1 MANPRFADVLLPL
14 HIPKAYTYRVPDD
27 WPEQLEPG
35 MRVVAPLKKKLYT
48 GIILRLPADPPV
60 HYEARLLESLLDTS
74 GPLLPPASLV
84 FWDWMAA
91 YYVCYAGDV
100 MLAALPSLFRIS
112 SETRLLLH
120 PDYVQDTRELSDDEF
135 MILEALDVNG
145 ELTVSDVQRITD
157 RKNVIP
163 LLRDMADRKLLL
175 TIEALQGG
183 YKEKREAFVRLSAT
197 LLADEA
203 ALRQCFETLE
213 RAPKQLEALMYYL
226 HLRPSGERISKKEL
240 LKTDQVGSPALT
252 ALLEKKILEQE
263 LIRVDRIPLKADAA
277 TGEFP
282 LSLHQEQALVKINN
296 HFIDKAIVLLHGITG
311 SGKTLLYVHLIRKQL
326 AAGKQVLFMV
336 PEIALTAQLIERLR
350 RFLGGEIGVY
360 HSRFNEQE
368 RAELWQKI
376 RQGELRVVLGARS
389 AVFLPFQELGLVI
402 IDEEHDASYKQDDPA
417 PRYHARDA
425 AVMLAHQQ
433 GARVLLGSATPAIES
448 YYLAR
453 SGRYGYV
460 RLDERFGGIRMPEI
474 RLADIRLESRERLMK
489 ADLTGSLYNAIAD
502 TLEKKEQ
509 VILLQNRRGYVP
521 FTECSIC
528 GWSPGCPNCDITLT
542 YHKLAHQWRCHYCGH
557 KELPVAS
564 CKACGSHALV
574 TRGFGTEKIEEE
586 ISILFPDAQIGRL
599 DQDATRKKH
608 AYGQIIRDF
617 EQGKIQ
623 ILIGTQMVSK
633 GLDFDN
639 VTLVGVL
646 NADMSLRVPDF
657 RAQERTFQLLEQVS
671 GRAGRRAVQ
680 GQVIIQS
687 RNVKEPIFAL
697 IQTHDYDAFA
707 DGQLQERQQHDYPPY
722 VRLIRIT
729 LRHKVFETV
738 EKAGQELTSRLQHAL
753 AHRVLG
759 PATPAIAR
767 IRQEYI
773 REILL
778 KLERDKLDP
787 AKVKSFL
794 LEQLEWLETDTRW
807 KGLRVVLDVDP
818 A

>member
-1 MANPRFADVLLPL
+1 MARPGFVDVLLSL
-14 HIPKAYTYRVPDD
+14 HIPKAYTYSIPAD
-27 WPEQLEPG
+27 WQDLPTIG
-35 MRVVAPLKKKLYT
+35 MRVVVPLKKKLYT
-48 GIILRLPADPPV
+48 AVVLALHDQAPV
-60 HYEARLLESLLDTS
+60 EYSPRPLESMLEQTAMVQPNTL
-74 GPLLPPASLV
+74 A
-84 FWDWMAA
+84 FWSWMAA
-91 YYVCYAGDV
+91 YYVCYPGDV
-100 MLAALPSLFRIS
+100 MQAALPTLFRIG

-120 PDYVQDTRELSDDEF
+120 PDYSADQQEVSDDEYL
-135 MILEALDVNG
+135 ILEALEVNG
-145 ELTVSDVQRITD
+145 ELTVADVQRIID

-163 LLRDMADRKLLL
+163 LLREMADRKLLL
-175 TIEALQGG
+175 AIESLQGG
-183 YKEKREAFVRLSAT
+183 YKEKREAFVRLST
-197 LLADEA
+197 DLLVDEA
-203 ALRQCFETLE
+203 ALRAIFDQLE
-213 RAPKQLEALMYYL
+213 RAPKQLEALMYYMQQ
-226 HLRPSGERISKKEL
+226 RPSGDNIAKKVL
-240 LKTDQVGSPALT
+240 LKTDKIAATAVAALI
-252 ALLEKKILEQE
+252 EKGVLTQE
-263 LIRVDRIPLKADAA
+263 LIRVDRIPLENKQVE
-277 TGEFP
+277 GEFP
-282 LSLHQEQALVKINN
+282 LSPHQKQALEKIRQ
-296 HFIDKAIVLLHGITG
+296 FFETKAVTLLQGITG
-311 SGKTLLYVHLIRKQL
+311 SGKTLLYVHLIREQL
-326 AAGKQVLFMV
+326 LAGKQVLFMV

-368 RAELWQKI
+368 RAELWQKVN
-376 RQGELRVVLGARS
+376 QGELRMVLGARS
-389 AVFLPFQELGLVI
+389 AVFLPFQQLGLVI

-425 AVMLAHQQ
+425 AVMLARQQ
-433 GARVLLGSATPAIES
+433 GAKVVLGSATPAIES

-460 RLDERFGGIRMPEI
+460 RLDERFGGIQMPEI
-474 RLADIRLESRERLMK
+474 QLADIRLESRERLMK
-489 ADLTGSLYNAIAD
+489 ADLTGSLYQAITE
-502 TLEKKEQ
+502 TLAKKQQ

-586 ISILFPDAQIGRL
+586 ISILFPEASLGRL

-608 AYGQIIRDF
+608 AYAQIIRDF
-617 EQGKIQ
+617 ELGKIQ

-646 NADMSLRVPDF
+646 NADLSLRIPDF

-671 GRAGRRAVQ
+671 GRAGRRDVQ
-680 GQVIIQS
+680 GLVVIQS
-687 RNVKEPIFAL
+687 RNVKEPIFKLLQA
-697 IQTHDYDAFA
+697 HDYDTFA
-707 DGQLQERQQHDYPPY
+707 DAQLQDRQQHDYPPY

-729 LRHKVFETV
+729 LRHKDFEKV
-738 EKAGQELTSRLQHAL
+738 EKAGQELVLRLQHAL

-759 PATPAIAR
+759 PATPGIAR

-773 REILL
+773 REILI
-778 KLERDKLDP
+778 KLERDKINP
-787 AKVKSFL
+787 AKAKQFL
-794 LEQLEWLETDTRW
+794 LDQLEWLETDTRW
-807 KGLRVVLDVDP
+807 KGMRVVLDVDP

>member
-1 MANPRFADVLLPL
+1 MAQAGFADVLLPL
-14 HIPKAYTYRVPDD
+14 HIPKAYTYGIPVD
-27 WPEQLEPG
+27 WPEHLVVG
-35 MRVVAPLKKKLYT
+35 MRVVVPLKKKLYT
-48 GIILRLPADPPV
+48 GIIQAIHEQAPV
-60 HYEARLLESLLDTS
+60 HYTARPIESVLEQQPMLRPVTL
-74 GPLLPPASLV
+74 G
-84 FWDWMAA
+84 FWSWMAA
-91 YYVCYAGDV
+91 YYVCYPGDV
-100 MLAALPSLFRIS
+100 MLAALPALFRIG
-112 SETRLLLH
+112 SETRLLVH
-120 PDYVQDTRELSDDEF
+120 PDYVSNSQEVTDDEYL
-135 MILEALDVNG
+135 IIEALEVNG
-145 ELTVSDVQRITD
+145 DLTVADVQRIVD

-175 TIEALQGG
+175 AIEALQGG
-183 YKEKREAFVRLSAT
+183 YTEKREAFVRLGAD
-197 LLADEA
+197 LLADEVG
-203 ALRQCFETLE
+203 LRAVFDQLE

-226 HLRPSGERISKKEL
+226 QQRPSGAPISKKEL
-240 LKTDQVGSPALT
+240 LKTDRIGAAAVNALV
-252 ALLEKKILEQE
+252 EKGILEQE
-263 LIRVDRIPLKADAA
+263 LIRVDRVPLQNEKVV
-277 TGEFP
+277 GEFP
-282 LSLHQEQALVKINN
+282 LSPHQESALQNIRQ
-296 HFIDKAIVLLHGITG
+296 FFEGKAVTLLQGITA
-311 SGKTLLYVHLIRKQL
+311 SGKTLLYVHLIREQL

-368 RAELWQKI
+368 RAELWQKVN
-376 RQGELRVVLGARS
+376 QGELRMVLGARS

-425 AVMLAHQQ
+425 AIMLAQQQ

-448 YYLAR
+448 YFLAR

-460 RLDERFGGIRMPEI
+460 RLDERFGGIKMPEI

-502 TLEKKEQ
+502 TLEKKQQ

-521 FTECSIC
+521 YTECSIC

-564 CKACGSHALV
+564 CKACGSNALV

-586 ISILFPDAQIGRL
+586 ISILFPEAQLGRL

-617 EQGKIQ
+617 ERGKIQ

-646 NADMSLRVPDF
+646 NADLSLRIPDF

-671 GRAGRRAVQ
+671 GRAGRRSVQ
-680 GQVIIQS
+680 GLVIIQS
-687 RNVKEPIFAL
+687 RNVTEPIFKLVQA
-697 IQTHDYDAFA
+697 HDYDTFA
-707 DGQLQERQQHDYPPY
+707 DAQLQDRQQHDYPPY

-729 LRHKVFETV
+729 LRHKDFDKV
-738 EKAGQELTSRLQHAL
+738 ERAAQELVLRLKHAL
-753 AHRVLG
+753 VHRVLG
-759 PATPAIAR
+759 PATPGIAR

-773 REILL
+773 REILI

-787 AKVKSFL
+787 AKAKIFL
-794 LEQLEWLETDTRW
+794 LDQLEWLETDARW

>member
-1 MANPRFADVLLPL
+1 MRATF
-14 HIPKAYTYRVPDD
+14 
-27 WPEQLEPG
+27 EQ
-35 MRVVAPLKKKLYT
+35 
-48 GIILRLPADPPV
+48 
-60 HYEARLLESLLDTS
+60 
-74 GPLLPPASLV
+74 
-84 FWDWMAA
+84 
-91 YYVCYAGDV
+91 
-100 MLAALPSLFRIS
+100 
-112 SETRLLLH
+112 
-120 PDYVQDTRELSDDEF
+120 
-135 MILEALDVNG
+135 
-145 ELTVSDVQRITD
+145 
-157 RKNVIP
+157 
-163 LLRDMADRKLLL
+163 
-175 TIEALQGG
+175 
-183 YKEKREAFVRLSAT
+183 
-197 LLADEA
+197 
-203 ALRQCFETLE
+203 LE

-226 HLRPSGERISKKEL
+226 QQRAAGDTISKKEL
-240 LKTDQVGSPALT
+240 LKTDRIAASAVAALI
-252 ALLEKKILEQE
+252 EKGILEQE
-263 LIRVDRIPLKADAA
+263 LIRVDRLPLSQTKSE
-277 TGEFP
+277 GEFP
-282 LSLHQEQALVKINN
+282 LSPHQQTALDRIRQS
-296 HFIDKAIVLLHGITG
+296 FETKAVTLLQGITG
-311 SGKTLLYVHLIRKQL
+311 SGKTLLYVHLIREQL

-368 RAELWQKI
+368 RAELWQKVN
-376 RQGELRVVLGARS
+376 RGELRIVLGARS
-389 AVFLPFQELGLVI
+389 GIFLPFQELGLVI

-425 AVMLAHQQ
+425 AIMLAQQQ
-433 GARVLLGSATPAIES
+433 GAKVLLGSATPAIES

-460 RLDERFGGIRMPEI
+460 RLDERYGGIHLPEI
-474 RLADIRLESRERLMK
+474 RLADIRMESRERLMK
-489 ADLTGSLYNAIAD
+489 ADLTGTLYNAIAD
-502 TLEKKEQ
+502 ALDKKRQ

-557 KELPVAS
+557 KELPVAC

-586 ISILFPDAQIGRL
+586 ISILFPEASLGRL
-599 DQDATRKKH
+599 DQDATKKKH

-646 NADMSLRVPDF
+646 NADLSLRIPDF

-671 GRAGRRAVQ
+671 GRAGRRNIQ
-680 GQVIIQS
+680 GLVIIQS
-687 RNVKEPIFAL
+687 RNIKEPIFKLLQA
-697 IQTHDYDAFA
+697 HDYDSFA
-707 DGQLQERQQHDYPPY
+707 DAQLQDRQQHAYPPY

-729 LRHKVFETV
+729 LRHKDY
-738 EKAGQELTSRLQHAL
+738 EKLDKAAHELTARLQHVL

-759 PATPAIAR
+759 PATPGISR

-773 REILL
+773 REILI
-778 KLERDKLDP
+778 KMERDKLDP
-787 AKVKSFL
+787 AKAKNFL
-794 LEQLEWLETDTRW
+794 REQLDWLETDSRW
-807 KGLRVVLDVDP
+807 KGIRVVLDVDP

>member
-1 MANPRFADVLLPL
+1 MARPGFADVLLPL
-14 HIPKAYTYRVPDD
+14 HIPRAYTYSIAADWSQVP
-27 WPEQLEPG
+27 EPG
-35 MRVVAPLKKKLYT
+35 MRVVVPLKKKLYT
-48 GIILRLPADPPV
+48 GIVLSTHNQMTATYTPRPIEGILDQQAMLQPATL
-60 HYEARLLESLLDTS
+60 A
-74 GPLLPPASLV
+74 
-84 FWDWMAA
+84 FWSWMAA
-91 YYVCYAGDV
+91 YYVCYPGDV
-100 MLAALPSLFRIS
+100 MLAALPTLFRIG

-120 PDYVQDTRELSDDEF
+120 PDYVTDSQETTDDEF
-135 MILEALDVNG
+135 LILEALEVNG
-145 ELTVSDVQRITD
+145 ELTVADVQRIVD

-175 TIEALQGG
+175 AIESLQGG
-183 YKEKREAFVRLSAT
+183 YKEKREAFVRLSAG
-197 LLADEA
+197 LLADET
-203 ALRQCFETLE
+203 ALRTIFDQLE

-226 HLRPSGERISKKEL
+226 RQRPNGERIAKKEL
-240 LKTDQVGSPALT
+240 LKTDKIGAAAVAALI
-252 ALLEKKILEQE
+252 EKGVFELE
-263 LIRVDRIPLKADAA
+263 LIRVDRIPLANDKAQ
-277 TGEFP
+277 GEFP
-282 LSLHQEQALVKINN
+282 LSPHQEAALKQLRHN
-296 HFIDKAIVLLHGITG
+296 FETKAVTLLQGITG
-311 SGKTLLYVHLIRKQL
+311 SGKTLLYVHLILEQL

-368 RAELWQKI
+368 RAELWQKVN
-376 RQGELRVVLGARS
+376 QGELRMVLGARS
-389 AVFLPFQELGLVI
+389 AIFLPFQELGLVI

-425 AVMLAHQQ
+425 AIMLAQQQ

-460 RLDERFGGIRMPEI
+460 RLDERYGGIQMPEI

-502 TLEKKEQ
+502 ALDKKQQ

-586 ISILFPDAQIGRL
+586 ISILFPEATLGRL

-617 EQGKIQ
+617 ELGKIQ

-646 NADMSLRVPDF
+646 NADLSLRIPDF

-671 GRAGRRAVQ
+671 GRAGRRDIQ
-680 GQVIIQS
+680 GLVIIQS
-687 RNVKEPIFAL
+687 RNVKEPIFKL
-697 IQTHDYDAFA
+697 LQEHDYDTFA
-707 DGQLQERQQHDYPPY
+707 DAQLQDRQQHAYPPY
-722 VRLIRIT
+722 VRLIRLT
-729 LRHKVFETV
+729 LRHKDFEKV
-738 EKAGQELTSRLQHAL
+738 EKAAVELTSRLQHVL

-759 PATPAIAR
+759 PATPGIAR

-773 REILL
+773 REILI
-778 KLERDKLDP
+778 KLERDKTDP
-787 AKVKSFL
+787 AKAKGFL
-794 LEQLEWLETDTRW
+794 QEQIDWLETDSRF
-807 KGLRVVLDVDP
+807 KGLRVILDVDP

>member
-1 MANPRFADVLLPL
+1 MLSTRFADVLLPL
-14 HIPKAYTYRVPDD
+14 HVPKAYTYSIPAD
-27 WPEQLEPG
+27 WSDALTPG
-35 MRVVAPLKKKLYT
+35 MRVVVPLKNKLYT
-48 GIILRLPADPPV
+48 GIIQLIHEQAPE
-60 HYEARLLESLLDTS
+60 HYRARPLESLLDPT
-74 GPLLPPASLV
+74 PMLQPATLA
-84 FWDWMAA
+84 FWSWMSA
-91 YYVCYAGDV
+91 YYVCYPGDV
-100 MLAALPSLFRIS
+100 MLAALPALFRIG

-120 PDYVQDTRELSDDEF
+120 PDYITDSQETSDDEF
-135 MILEALDVNG
+135 LILEALEVNG
-145 ELTVSDVQRITD
+145 DLTVADVQRIVD

-175 TIEALQGG
+175 AVEALQGG
-183 YKEKREAFVRLSAT
+183 YKEKREPFVRLSSA

-203 ALRQCFETLE
+203 ALRDIFDQLE
-213 RAPKQLEALMYYL
+213 RAPKQLEALMFYMQK
-226 HLRPSGERISKKEL
+226 RPSGDRIAKKEL
-240 LKTDQVGSPALT
+240 LKTDKIGSAAVASLI
-252 ALLEKKILEQE
+252 EKGILEQE
-263 LIRVDRIPLKADAA
+263 LIRVDRIPLVNDKAQ
-277 TGEFP
+277 GEFP
-282 LSLHQEQALVKINN
+282 LSPHQEMGLQKLRQ
-296 HFIDKAIVLLHGITG
+296 HFETKAVSLLQGITG
-311 SGKTLLYVHLIRKQL
+311 SGKTLLYVHLIREQL
-326 AAGKQVLFMV
+326 EAGKQVLFMV

-368 RAELWQKI
+368 RAELWQKVN
-376 RQGELRVVLGARS
+376 QGELRMVLGARS

-425 AVMLAHQQ
+425 AIMLASQQ
-433 GARVLLGSATPAIES
+433 GAKVLLGSATPAIET

-460 RLDERFGGIRMPEI
+460 RLDERYGGIKMPEI

-502 TLEKKEQ
+502 ALEKKQQ

-586 ISILFPDAQIGRL
+586 ISILFPEAALGRL

-608 AYGQIIRDF
+608 AYAQIIRDF
-617 EQGKIQ
+617 EMGKIQ

-646 NADMSLRVPDF
+646 NADLSLRIPDF

-671 GRAGRRAVQ
+671 GRAGRRDIQ
-680 GQVIIQS
+680 GLVIIQS
-687 RNVKEPIFAL
+687 RNVKEPIFKL
-697 IQTHDYDAFA
+697 VQEHDYDTFA
-707 DGQLQERQQHDYPPY
+707 DAQLQDRQKHDYPPY

-729 LRHKVFETV
+729 LRHKDFDKV
-738 EKAGQELTSRLQHAL
+738 EKAAQELVLRLQHAL

-759 PATPAIAR
+759 PATPGVSR

-773 REILL
+773 REILI

-787 AKVKSFL
+787 AKAKVFL
-794 LEQLEWLETDTRW
+794 IEQLEWLETESRW
-807 KGLRVVLDVDP
+807 KGMRVILDVDP

>member
-1 MANPRFADVLLPL
+1 MAQPGFVAVLLPL
-14 HIPKAYTYRVPDD
+14 HLPKAYTYSIPAQWSTIVV
-27 WPEQLEPG
+27 PG
-35 MRVVAPLKKKLYT
+35 MRVVVPLRNKLYT
-48 GIILRLPADPPV
+48 GIVLSLEEQAPV
-60 HYEARLLESLLDTS
+60 EYIARPLESILDAQ
-74 GPLLPPASLV
+74 PMLQPATLA
-84 FWDWMAA
+84 FWSWMSA
-91 YYVCYAGDV
+91 YYVCYPGDV
-100 MLAALPSLFRIS
+100 MLAALPTLFRIG

-120 PDYVQDTRELSDDEF
+120 PDYQADSQEVSDDEYL
-135 MILEALDVNG
+135 ILEALEVNG
-145 ELTVSDVQRITD
+145 ELMVADVQRIVD

-175 TIEALQGG
+175 AIESLQGG
-183 YKEKREAFVRLSAT
+183 YKEKREAFVRLKAD

-203 ALRQCFETLE
+203 ALRATFDQLE
-213 RAPKQLEALMYYL
+213 RAPKQLEALMYYMQQ
-226 HLRPSGERISKKEL
+226 RPSGDRIAKKEL
-240 LKTDQVGSPALT
+240 LKTDKIGAAALA
-252 ALLEKKILEQE
+252 ALIEKGVLEQE
-263 LIRVDRIPLKADAA
+263 LIRVDRIPLSNDKAQ
-277 TGEFP
+277 GEFL
-282 LSLHQEQALVKINN
+282 LSTQQATALQQLRR
-296 HFIDKAIVLLHGITG
+296 HFETKAVTLLQGITG
-311 SGKTLLYVHLIRKQL
+311 SGKTLLYVHLIREQL
-326 AAGKQVLFMV
+326 DAGQQVLFMV

-368 RAELWQKI
+368 RAELWQKVN
-376 RQGELRVVLGARS
+376 QGELRVVLGARS
-389 AVFLPFQELGLVI
+389 AIFLPFQELGLVI

-425 AVMLAHQQ
+425 AIMLAHQQ

-460 RLDERFGGIRMPEI
+460 RLDERFGGIQMPEI

-502 TLEKKEQ
+502 ALEKKQQ

-521 FTECSIC
+521 YTECSIC

-586 ISILFPDAQIGRL
+586 ISILFPEASLGRL
-599 DQDATRKKH
+599 DQDATKKKH
-608 AYGQIIRDF
+608 AYAQIIRDF
-617 EQGKIQ
+617 ELGKIQ

-633 GLDFDN
+633 GLDFAN

-646 NADMSLRVPDF
+646 NADLSLRIPDF

-671 GRAGRRAVQ
+671 GRAGRRDIQ
-680 GQVIIQS
+680 GLVIIQS
-687 RNVKEPIFAL
+687 RNIKEPIFKL
-697 IQTHDYDAFA
+697 LQEHDYDTFA
-707 DGQLQERQQHDYPPY
+707 DAQLQERQQHAYPPY

-729 LRHKVFETV
+729 LRHKDFEKL
-738 EKAGQELTSRLQHAL
+738 EKAALELALRLQHVL

-759 PATPAIAR
+759 PATPGIAR

-773 REILL
+773 REILI

-787 AKVKSFL
+787 AKAKGFL
-794 LEQLEWLETDTRW
+794 QDQLVWLETDSRF
-807 KGLRVVLDVDP
+807 KGIRLVLDVDP